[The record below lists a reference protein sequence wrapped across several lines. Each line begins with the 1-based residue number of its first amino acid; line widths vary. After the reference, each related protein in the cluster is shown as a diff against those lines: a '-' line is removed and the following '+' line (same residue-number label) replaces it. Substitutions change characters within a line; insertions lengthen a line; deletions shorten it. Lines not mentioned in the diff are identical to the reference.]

1 MIKLKLFI
9 RSFLLG
15 GLLIIGH
22 LTPAFS
28 QSECVFSLQRAE
40 RLYQQGNIEEIP
52 GLLINCIEKGFTRD
66 ERLTAYKLLIQ
77 SYLYDDQLELAD
89 HGQLRCDRLPGRD
102 PDRRASW
109 PGPGPG
115 LR

>member
-1 MIKLKLFI
+1 MIKLNLFI

-40 RLYQQGNIEEIP
+40 RLYQQGNI
-52 GLLINCIEKGFTRD
+52 GKQLNLLQDSKSSTAFFTLSD
-66 ERLTAYKLLIQ
+66 FLIT
-77 SYLYDDQLELAD
+77 E
-89 HGQLRCDRLPGRD
+89 
-102 PDRRASW
+102 
-109 PGPGPG
+109 
-115 LR
+115 